1 MVHKVASDEN
11 VADVL
16 TKHMPPGK
24 FQQAARNLGI
34 QEYTEE
40 DTADA

>member
-1 MVHKVASDEN
+1 MHKVSSEEN

-24 FQQAARNLGI
+24 FQLAAESLGI
-34 QEYTEE
+34 REYKDE